1 MTEQWEIEKF
11 LQEHGFAPPMSTY
24 AGWMP
29 LSNTPL
35 SWRYIQ
41 PPTEAELAA
50 ELLEMAEFRALQLGS
65 WLGTTEG
72 EVITKAVESVMPPYL
87 QADIALLV
95 AGLRLAAQLQQQK
108 GQRVAGGVAL
118 VAVAMF
124 GFFIWAGRRS
134 A

>member
-1 MTEQWEIEKF
+1 MTEQWEIEAF
-11 LQEHGFAPPMSTY
+11 LRDHGFAPPTNEY
-24 AGWMP
+24 VGWMP
-29 LSNTPL
+29 FSGTPL
-35 SWRYIQ
+35 SWRYLQ

-72 EVITKAVESVMPPYL
+72 EVITKAVEAVLPPYL
-87 QADIALLV
+87 RADIALLV
-95 AGLRLAAQLQQQK
+95 AGLKLAAQLQQQK

-124 GFFIWAGRRS
+124 GLFIWVGRRN